1 MLNLSRNLLVS
12 RYSNQHSKNFLGTN
26 NPSQWRSFCF
36 YFLILLRLLSHLQF
50 GSQQMKCVAFISC
63 SQTVWKAKAY
73 IWWVFFCR
81 CCCFFALKR
90 LLRGYKI
97 TLARAFLNKV
107 AAGKGTLEKQQKLYR
122 KLLHTFYIDY
132 EKCRFVCTLQ
142 SAAICRI
149 CFCIH
154 VSSQP
159 WPQLFF
165 SCALPVEAKSK
176 FIVLWLWCSS
186 WAVLWI
192 IRSCKATI
200 FILTFPQQGVNV
212 AWNEVRKQGQLI
224 FN

>member
-1 MLNLSRNLLVS
+1 MTILLLLFSYLIKASFTSAVWESANEVCCIYKLFSDSLESKSLNLVGVFLSLL
-12 RYSNQHSKNFLGTN
+12 
-26 NPSQWRSFCF
+26 
-36 YFLILLRLLSHLQF
+36 
-50 GSQQMKCVAFISC
+50 
-63 SQTVWKAKAY
+63 
-73 IWWVFFCR
+73 
-81 CCCFFALKR
+81 

-97 TLARAFLNKV
+97 PLARAFLNKV

-122 KLLHTFYIDY
+122 KLLHTFYTDY